1 MTPKPTLEEHHDR
14 RNDLFVAILLIAA
27 GLLTL
32 LLNFVEISEN
42 VALLIM
48 PLLGVVFLAYG
59 LFTHKFGFT
68 VPGWILAGL
77 GAGIY
82 IGVEVPG
89 IPDEATGGVIVLGLA
104 IAFFGILLMNVMF
117 DRRPMWWPVIPGGIL
132 GVVGVLLLIG
142 TNESLNLL
150 EILGRYWPVILIVIG
165 VWMLVARREN
175 RRES

>member
-1 MTPKPTLEEHHDR
+1 MTPKQTLEEHHDR

-68 VPGWILAGL
+68 VPGWILA
-77 GAGIY
+77 AW
-82 IGVEVPG
+82 
-89 IPDEATGGVIVLGLA
+89 ARASTLA
-104 IAFFGILLMNVMF
+104 LKCPAS
-117 DRRPMWWPVIPGGIL
+117 RKKRPVASSYSASRSH
-132 GVVGVLLLIG
+132 
-142 TNESLNLL
+142 SL
-150 EILGRYWPVILIVIG
+150 
-165 VWMLVARREN
+165 A
-175 RRES
+175 SC